1 MKKPLS
7 CLRCQGL
14 CIEVGHAIS
23 YPKRH
28 LNRRLRGREGVGHEY
43 RYACPDCGAEYIQ
56 DTLSRQ
62 THQVP
67 RGADFHI
74 RIAQGEEIVRVNSPQ
89 MLRFWGLPAERK
101 GLELTDKEV
110 RKLQRRAR
118 RIRRSLSTDLLDDDI
133 FVWEQF
139 KLTPEEIEKLLGRTP

>member
-1 MKKPLS
+1 
-7 CLRCQGL
+7 
-14 CIEVGHAIS
+14 
-23 YPKRH
+23 
-28 LNRRLRGREGVGHEY
+28 
-43 RYACPDCGAEYIQ
+43 
-56 DTLSRQ
+56 
-62 THQVP
+62 
-67 RGADFHI
+67 
-74 RIAQGEEIVRVNSPQ
+74 